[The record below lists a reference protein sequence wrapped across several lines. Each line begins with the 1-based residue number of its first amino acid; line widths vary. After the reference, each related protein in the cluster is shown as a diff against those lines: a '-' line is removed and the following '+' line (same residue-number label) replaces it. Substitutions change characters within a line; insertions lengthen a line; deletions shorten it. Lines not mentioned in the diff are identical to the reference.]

1 MSTDWMAAAVTAI
14 STGGVV
20 GVPTDTVYGIAV
32 DLWNEGAV
40 GSLFE
45 LKGRPDDKPVG
56 LLAASRSQVEE
67 IADLAVAADLADAH
81 WPGAL
86 TLVVRSVVVIPD
98 WIGNASVR
106 SIGVRVPDHDDL
118 RALLTET
125 GPLAVTSANR
135 SGEAETLDDDAARAV
150 FGVRVVFYVP
160 GRCRGG
166 VASTVVDATGPSP
179 VVLRPGPVEV

>member
-1 MSTDWMAAAVTAI
+1 MSRDWLAAVVTTI

-32 DLWNEGAV
+32 DPWNEGAV
-40 GSLFE
+40 AAMFE
-45 LKGRPDDKPVG
+45 LKGRPDDRPVG
-56 LLAASRSQVEE
+56 LLAAARNQVEE
-67 IADLAVAADLADAH
+67 IADLGAAANLADAH

-135 SGEAETLDDDAARAV
+135 SGEAETLDDNAARAV
-150 FGVRVVFYVP
+150 FGDRVAFYVP
-160 GRCRGG
+160 GRCPGG
-166 VASTVVDATGPSP
+166 VASTVVDATGSSA
-179 VVLRPGPVEV
+179 VVLRRGPVEV